1 MSWLNE
7 MVDEGE
13 VASQDQLFDRTTEKL
28 APRAFTGAFGAIGP
42 GLLRGAIEA
51 GRTVQTTALQLGSAA
66 IESDLSIGSTYF
78 PEFEDGQTEAQR
90 EFGESEAKRIGE
102 ETAKSVMDLRPD
114 PTEVGVVGQILG
126 EAAAILPRTVAGAVA
141 AGPVGAAFA
150 AGAPAGYS
158 GKQVAMAEGI
168 DETTAT
174 LKGLI
179 DASTVGVGAI
189 LPAARFVGPVLGDAA
204 IAVGANVGLGMAGRG
219 LTAKVLEDGGYTTQ
233 AAQYRVM
240 DGTALATDAILGAAF
255 FGIGRAGMRRP
266 TTEQVDAALTERTTQ
281 HFDVDAAPGAPV
293 DPRSAMSH
301 QEALSTAIGQLS
313 RGEPV
318 AVPDSI
324 HSAEFLRG
332 SEPPAPKAP
341 SREEAIAMA
350 RQELEPTVRA
360 ELEGE
365 AAGVLPNVA
374 DIRAEL
380 SGLQRNLEGIDDTF
394 RERAKQFQAEGM
406 SRKRAESSARQAI
419 DAERQELTDQI
430 GALVDSL
437 NGNRTGELA
446 RGELAALA
454 RGETPERFQP
464 RLEER
469 ADQIVQGFQPK
480 PLAAG
485 VTAGNARLNLAAAAR
500 AEIARLVAE
509 QDALQPRLEPATL
522 DIGAQKRATPAQQ
535 PATPA
540 QQPATPEAKSAST
553 PGKTAS
559 EPAKSGSD
567 GDESATPERDSA
579 DMASPS
585 QADADPTIQLA
596 DEVMA
601 RMDDM
606 RLPTGA
612 LDEEG
617 MPITT
622 SARELLA
629 QADKEIQ
636 AAQQDARGFAAAAAC
651 FLQRGL

>member
-7 MVDEGE
+7 MVDAGE
-13 VASQDQLFDRTTEKL
+13 VASQEQLYDRTTEKL
-28 APRAFTGAFGAIGP
+28 APGVFTGALGTIGP

-66 IESDLSIGSTYF
+66 IESDLSIGAGYF
-78 PEFEDGQTEAQR
+78 PEFEDGQTQAQQ
-90 EFGESEAKRIGE
+90 EFGESQARSIGE
-102 ETAKSVMDLRPD
+102 ETAKSVMALRPD

-141 AGPVGAAFA
+141 AGPVGAALA

-168 DETTAT
+168 DEETAS

-179 DASTVGVGAI
+179 DAGTVGIGAI

-219 LTAKVLEDGGYTTQ
+219 ATAAILESGGYTTQ

-255 FGIGRAGMRRP
+255 FGIGRAGMRKP
-266 TTEQVDAALTERTTQ
+266 TTDQVDAALTERTTQ

-301 QEALSTAIGQLS
+301 QEALRTAIGQLS

-332 SEPPAPKAP
+332 SEAPAPKAP
-341 SREEAIAMA
+341 TREEAIASA
-350 RQELEPTVRA
+350 RQELEPVVRQ
-360 ELEGE
+360 ELEQE
-365 AAGVLPNVA
+365 AVGVLPNVA
-374 DIRAEL
+374 DIRTEL
-380 SGLQRNLEGIDDTF
+380 AGLQRNLEGLDATYRD
-394 RERAKQFQAEGM
+394 RAKQFQADGM
-406 SRKRAESSARQAI
+406 SRKKAETAARQAI
-419 DAERQELTDQI
+419 DQERQQLTDRVI
-430 GALVDSL
+430 ALEESL
-437 NGNRTGELA
+437 QGNRTGELA
-446 RGELAALA
+446 RRDLAALV
-454 RGETPERFQP
+454 RGETPERLQP

-469 ADQIVQGFQPK
+469 ADQIIQGFQPK

-485 VTAGNARLNLAAAAR
+485 VTQGNERISLAAAAR

-509 QDALQPRLEPATL
+509 QDALQPRPEPIGL
-522 DIGAQKRATPAQQ
+522 DIGAPKRATPAQQ
-535 PATPA
+535 AATDV
-540 QQPATPEAKSAST
+540 AK
-553 PGKTAS
+553 PAS
-559 EPAKSGSD
+559 EPAKSGS
-567 GDESATPERDSA
+567 ERAETATPETDPA
-579 DMASPS
+579 DMASSS
-585 QADADPTIQLA
+585 QAEADPTIQLA
-596 DEVMA
+596 DEIMGRV
-601 RMDDM
+601 DDM
-606 RLPTGA
+606 QLPTGM

-617 MPITT
+617 RPVTV

-629 QADKEIQ
+629 QADDDIK

-651 FLQRGL
+651 FLQRGFG

>member
-7 MVDEGE
+7 MVDAGE
-13 VASQDQLFDRTTEKL
+13 VASQEQLYDRTTEKL
-28 APRAFTGAFGAIGP
+28 APGVFTGAFGAIGP
-42 GLLRGAIEA
+42 GLARGMIEA

-66 IESDLSIGSTYF
+66 IESDLSVGAGYF
-78 PEFEDGQTEAQR
+78 PEFEDGQTEAQQ
-90 EFGESEAKRIGE
+90 EFGESQARRIGE

-126 EAAAILPRTVAGAVA
+126 EAAAILPRAVVGAVA
-141 AGPVGAAFA
+141 AGPVGAAAA

-158 GKQVAMAEGI
+158 GKQVAIAEGI
-168 DETTAT
+168 DEDTAS

-179 DASTVGVGAI
+179 DAGTVGIGAI

-219 LTAKVLEDGGYTTQ
+219 ATAAILESGGYTTQ

-266 TTEQVDAALTERTTQ
+266 TTDQVDAALTERTTQ
-281 HFDVDAAPGAPV
+281 HFDVDAAPGAPI

-301 QEALSTAIGQLS
+301 QEALRTAIAQLS

-332 SEPPAPKAP
+332 SEAPAPKVP
-341 SREEAIAMA
+341 TRDEAIASA
-350 RQELEPTVRA
+350 RQELEPVVHQ
-360 ELEGE
+360 ELEQE

-374 DIRAEL
+374 DIRTEL
-380 SGLQRNLEGIDDTF
+380 AGLQRNLEGLDATYRD
-394 RERAKQFQAEGM
+394 RAKQFQADGL
-406 SRKRAESSARQAI
+406 SRKRAETSAKQAI
-419 DAERQELTDQI
+419 EDERQQLTDRVT
-430 GALVDSL
+430 ALEESL
-437 NGNRTGELA
+437 QGNRTGELA
-446 RGELAALA
+446 RRDLAALV
-454 RGETPERFQP
+454 RGETPERLQP

-469 ADQIVQGFQPK
+469 VDQIIQGFQPK

-485 VTAGNARLNLAAAAR
+485 VTQGNERLSLAAAAR
-500 AEIARLVAE
+500 TEIARLVAE
-509 QDALQPRLEPATL
+509 QDALQPRSEPIGL
-522 DIGAQKRATPAQQ
+522 DIGAPKRATPAQQ
-535 PATPA
+535 AAT
-540 QQPATPEAKSAST
+540 EGAKSASK
-553 PGKTAS
+553 PAERAS

-567 GDESATPERDSA
+567 KAELALPEKNPA
-579 DMASPS
+579 DLASPS
-585 QADADPTIQLA
+585 EADGDPTIQLA
-596 DEVMA
+596 DEIMA
-601 RMDDM
+601 RVDDV
-606 RLPTGA
+606 RLPTGM

-617 MPITT
+617 RPVTV

-629 QADKEIQ
+629 QADDDIK

-651 FLQRGL
+651 FLQRGFG

>member
-1 MSWLNE
+1 MSWLDG

-13 VASQDQLFDRTTEKL
+13 VASQDQRLDRTTEKL
-28 APRAFTGAFGAIGP
+28 SPGAFTGALGAFGT
-42 GLLRGAIEA
+42 GLVRGGIEA
-51 GRTVQTTALQLGSAA
+51 ARTVQTAALQLGSAA
-66 IESDLSIGSTYF
+66 IESDLSIGASYF
-78 PEFEDGQTEAQR
+78 PEFEEGQTQAQR
-90 EFGESEAKRIGE
+90 EFGEEEASRIGR
-102 ETAKSVMDLRPD
+102 ETAESVMHLRPD

-126 EAAAILPRTVAGAVA
+126 EAAAVLPRTVVGAVS
-141 AGPVGAAFA
+141 AGPLGAAVA

-158 GKQVAMAEGI
+158 SKRVAMAEGI
-168 DETTAT
+168 DEDTAT

-179 DASTVGVGAI
+179 DAGTMGVGAV

-219 LTAKVLEDGGYTTQ
+219 ATAAVLERGGYTAQ

-255 FGIGRAGMRRP
+255 FGIGRIGMRRP

-281 HFDVDAAPGAPV
+281 HFDVDTAPGAPV

-301 QEALSTAIGQLS
+301 QEALRTAIGQLS

-332 SEPPAPKAP
+332 TETPTPRAPT
-341 SREEAIAMA
+341 REAAIATA
-350 RQELEPTVRA
+350 RAELEPTLRA
-360 ELEGE
+360 ELEQDLP
-365 AAGVLPNVA
+365 GVLPNVA
-374 DIRAEL
+374 DVRADL
-380 SGLQRNLEGIDDTF
+380 AGVQRTLDGLDDTF
-394 RERAKQFQAEGM
+394 RERAKQAQGEGM
-406 SRKRAESSARQAI
+406 SRKQAETAARQAI
-419 DAERQELTDQI
+419 EQERQQLTERVT
-430 GALVDSL
+430 ALEDAL
-437 NGNRTGELA
+437 QGNRTAELS

-454 RGETPERFQP
+454 RGETPERLQP
-464 RLEER
+464 RIEAR
-469 ADQIVQGFQPK
+469 ADEIMQGFEPK

-485 VTAGNARLNLAAAAR
+485 VAQGNERLNLAAAAR

-509 QDALQPRLEPATL
+509 QDALAPRAEPTGL
-522 DIGAQKRATPAQQ
+522 DIGSPKAVT
-535 PATPA
+535 
-540 QQPATPEAKSAST
+540 KSADGVTEQAGNTTKQAESVT
-553 PGKTAS
+553 SG
-559 EPAKSGSD
+559 AKPL
-567 GDESATPERDSA
+567 TPERDPA
-579 DMASPS
+579 DMAGPS
-585 QADADPTIQLA
+585 QADSDPTIQLA
-596 DEVMA
+596 DEIMTRV
-601 RMDDM
+601 DDM

-617 MPITT
+617 RPVTV

-629 QADKEIQ
+629 QADDYIK

>member
-7 MVDEGE
+7 MVDPGE
-13 VASQDQLFDRTTEKL
+13 VASQEQLYDRTAEKL
-28 APRAFTGAFGAIGP
+28 APGVFTGALGTIGP

-51 GRTVQTTALQLGSAA
+51 GRTAQATALQLGSAA
-66 IESDLSIGSTYF
+66 IESDLSIGAGYF
-78 PEFEDGQTEAQR
+78 PEFEDGQGQAQQ
-90 EFGESEAKRIGE
+90 EFGEGEARRIGE

-114 PTEVGVVGQILG
+114 PTEVGVVGQILD
-126 EAAAILPRTVAGAVA
+126 EAAAILPRTVAGAIA
-141 AGPVGAAFA
+141 GGPVGAAVA

-168 DETTAT
+168 DENTAT

-179 DASTVGVGAI
+179 DAGTVGIGAI

-219 LTAKVLEDGGYTTQ
+219 LTAEVLEQGGYTTQ
-233 AAQYRVM
+233 AAQYRMM
-240 DGTALATDAILGAAF
+240 DGTAIATDAILGAAF

-266 TTEQVDAALTERTTQ
+266 TTDQVDAALTERTTQ

-301 QEALSTAIGQLS
+301 QEALRAAIGQLS

-318 AVPDSI
+318 AVPESI
-324 HSAEFLRG
+324 HSADFLRG
-332 SEPPAPKAP
+332 SEPPAPKVP
-341 SREEAIAMA
+341 TREEAIATA

-360 ELEGE
+360 ELEQE

-374 DIRAEL
+374 DIRTEL
-380 SGLQRNLEGIDDTF
+380 AGLQRNLEGLDATYRD
-394 RERAKQFQAEGM
+394 RAKQFQADGL
-406 SRKRAESSARQAI
+406 SRKKAETSARQAI
-419 DAERQELTDQI
+419 EQERQQLTDRVTT
-430 GALVDSL
+430 LEDSL
-437 NGNRTGELA
+437 NGNRTGELT

-454 RGETPERFQP
+454 RGETPERLQP
-464 RLEER
+464 RIEER
-469 ADQIVQGFQPK
+469 ADQIMQGFERN

-485 VTAGNARLNLAAAAR
+485 VAQGNERLNMAAAAR

-509 QDALQPRLEPATL
+509 QDALAPRAEPVGL
-522 DIGAQKRATPAQQ
+522 DIRSSRNVEKQATGKAGKDLP
-535 PATPA
+535 PGG
-540 QQPATPEAKSAST
+540 KSAEPKVTT
-553 PGKTAS
+553 PDKPGAEVVTKD
-559 EPAKSGSD
+559 P
-567 GDESATPERDSA
+567 A

-596 DEVMA
+596 DEIMS

-617 MPITT
+617 RPVTV

-629 QADKEIQ
+629 QADDDIK

-651 FLQRGL
+651 FLQRGM